1 MPKSR
6 QVKQEEARI
15 RNNAWTQLNDMEK
28 LAELV
33 KRRGDS
39 KKQILKIKRRINN
52 D

>member
-6 QVKQEEARI
+6 QVKQEEARV
-15 RNNAWTQLNDMEK
+15 RNNAWAQLSDMEK
-28 LAELV
+28 LSELV

-39 KKQILKIKRRINN
+39 KKQTLKIKRRTGN